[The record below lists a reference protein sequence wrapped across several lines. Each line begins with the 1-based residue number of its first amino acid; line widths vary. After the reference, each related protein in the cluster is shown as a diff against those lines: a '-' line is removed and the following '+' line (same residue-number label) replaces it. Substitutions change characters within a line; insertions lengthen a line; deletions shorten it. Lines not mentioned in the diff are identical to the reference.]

1 MEMNLTKRAF
11 LRHLGIG
18 GLAAASGQVFGDE
31 FVADSRK
38 LPPGSCGDPRKTYYG
53 KYIFPLEPTMTD
65 GPSCQVVNGEV
76 VAPARKVP
84 ILHETDVLVIGGGP
98 AGFAAALAAA
108 RTGAKTTLVER
119 YGSLGGLFTNG
130 MVLLMMATS
139 VRKDGKYRLVTR
151 GICEEFMCR
160 AVAMGDHV
168 ARANARPE
176 SEAHWQPTVDPEGAK
191 YLMDR
196 MIEEAG
202 VKMFFHSWCVDT
214 IQDGNSLRGA
224 VFASKQ
230 GFQAILAKQ
239 VVDCSGDADV
249 LFQAGGNYR
258 QITHAIG
265 YVLRLGNVDRI
276 SAKALPKD
284 ADGKPLPGKWILRGN
299 EANEAMW
306 WGNYSLGPKGNGLDV
321 GDLTQAEIVSRKE
334 SWEQVERMRKTPGWE
349 KVFVAST
356 CSQIG
361 PRATRLIA
369 AEKIVDRA
377 AFRSGVRPN
386 DVVGIC
392 GADLPYYEPLYVPY
406 GQLLPKGIDNLL
418 CAGRCVG
425 APDTIDTFRLI
436 CPCFVTGEAAGTAAA
451 LSALGNVRPRDL
463 DVARLQATL
472 KSHGACLA

>member
-108 RTGAKTTLVER
+108 RT
-119 YGSLGGLFTNG
+119 
-130 MVLLMMATS
+130 
-139 VRKDGKYRLVTR
+139 
-151 GICEEFMCR
+151 
-160 AVAMGDHV
+160 
-168 ARANARPE
+168 
-176 SEAHWQPTVDPEGAK
+176 
-191 YLMDR
+191 
-196 MIEEAG
+196 
-202 VKMFFHSWCVDT
+202 
-214 IQDGNSLRGA
+214 
-224 VFASKQ
+224 
-230 GFQAILAKQ
+230 
-239 VVDCSGDADV
+239 
-249 LFQAGGNYR
+249 
-258 QITHAIG
+258 
-265 YVLRLGNVDRI
+265 
-276 SAKALPKD
+276 
-284 ADGKPLPGKWILRGN
+284 
-299 EANEAMW
+299 
-306 WGNYSLGPKGNGLDV
+306 
-321 GDLTQAEIVSRKE
+321 
-334 SWEQVERMRKTPGWE
+334 
-349 KVFVAST
+349 
-356 CSQIG
+356 
-361 PRATRLIA
+361 
-369 AEKIVDRA
+369 
-377 AFRSGVRPN
+377 
-386 DVVGIC
+386 
-392 GADLPYYEPLYVPY
+392 EPLYVPY

-463 DVARLQATL
+463 GVAKLQATL